1 MGTRSDL
8 YIVNPRA
15 RRGCSQST
23 MSGMKDGP
31 SVAIVDWNFEQPLLA
46 QGLQTSVQSE
56 PPCSCLLDRMCSA
69 LSSENWGL
77 GLFELI
83 VKSLHYVNMLVFIW
97 FYSQVILAL
106 LCCSCFLV
114 CAELARSI
122 LKEQEKKMVNSVE
135 TLIAKLFTTG
145 WSWVGSSKLII

>member
-1 MGTRSDL
+1 
-8 YIVNPRA
+8 
-15 RRGCSQST
+15 
-23 MSGMKDGP
+23 
-31 SVAIVDWNFEQPLLA
+31 
-46 QGLQTSVQSE
+46 
-56 PPCSCLLDRMCSA
+56 MCSA

-145 WSWVGSSKLII
+145 